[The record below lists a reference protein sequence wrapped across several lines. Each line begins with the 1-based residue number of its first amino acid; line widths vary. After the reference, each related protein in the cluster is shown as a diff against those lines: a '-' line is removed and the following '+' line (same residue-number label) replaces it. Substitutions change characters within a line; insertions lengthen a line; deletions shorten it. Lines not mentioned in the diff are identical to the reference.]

1 MKKLEIINQT
11 GTKVKDFELNGEVF
25 NIKPNDKVL
34 KNAIILANAALRQ
47 GTAKTK
53 NRAEV
58 SGGGKKPWKQKGT
71 GHARQGSIR
80 AVQWKGGGVAFGP
93 IPRSYSK
100 KQNKKEAKLAIK
112 SAYSCKIEENKI
124 IFIDKLELKTPRTK
138 EIKNI
143 LDDLKINDK
152 KVLIILNEYSDNV
165 ILASRNLN
173 NVLIMEYNEVSV
185 LDIIAAD
192 YIIIEEKALNKIEEV
207 LK

>member
-11 GTKVKDFELNGEVF
+11 GTKVKDFELNEEVF

-34 KNAIILANAALRQ
+34 KDAIVIANAALRQ

-58 SGGGKKPWKQKGT
+58 SGGGRKPWKQKGT

-112 SAYSCKIEENKI
+112 SAYSYKIAENKI

-138 EIKNI
+138 EIKNVF
-143 LDDLKINDK
+143 DSFKINNK
-152 KVLIILNEYSDNV
+152 KVLIILNEYSENV

-173 NVLIMEYNEVSV
+173 NVLIMKYNEASV
-185 LDIIAAD
+185 LDIIASD
-192 YIIIEEKALNKIEEV
+192 YIIIEGQALDKIEEV